1 MTFTQMPD
9 ASVTKA
15 ALPDTIRP
23 VTSVLLI
30 LNPTAGRRRRGLVD
44 AVVRRVRA
52 EGWTVDVVETTAAG
66 DARRLAAACDAT
78 RYGVIA
84 VAGGDG
90 TINEVVNGLA
100 ARAATAPPL
109 AIVPLGTA
117 NVLAH
122 ELGLGSTA
130 SSLAQAMM
138 AGREVLVHPGRASA
152 GASATASTT
161 GAPRCFSLMA
171 GAGFDAKVVAGVSSD
186 LKRRW
191 GKGAYVWR
199 SLIEARRYRPV
210 RYAVEIDGANYE
222 AASVI
227 VTHARHYAGPY
238 VVAPAASLG
247 DPLLHVCLFERWGWM
262 HALRFGAALLRG
274 ALPRTSGYRVIAG
287 REVRISVLNDAGES
301 RRQPVQIDGDD
312 ALTLPVSIGL
322 STEAVRMLRPS

>member
-1 MTFTQMPD
+1 MGAVAWRCIGCDCSMTF
-9 ASVTKA
+9 ASTAEPAK
-15 ALPDTIRP
+15 
-23 VTSVLLI
+23 SVLLI
-30 LNPTAGRRRRGLVD
+30 FNPTAGRRRRGLVD

-52 EGWTVDVVETTAAG
+52 QGWRVDLVETAAAG
-66 DARRLAAACDAT
+66 DARHYAEQCDAE

-109 AIVPLGTA
+109 ALVPLGTA
-117 NVLAH
+117 NVLAQ

-130 SSLAQAMM
+130 TALADAIT
-138 AGREVLVHPGRASA
+138 AGREVLMHPGQAS
-152 GASATASTT
+152 GR
-161 GAPRCFSLMA
+161 GCPRCFSLMA
-171 GAGFDAKVVAGVSSD
+171 GAGFDAKVVAGVSSG

-191 GKGAYVWR
+191 GKIAYVWR
-199 SLIEARRYRPV
+199 SLVEARRYRPV
-210 RYAVEIDGANYE
+210 RYAVEIDGVHYE

-238 VVAPAASLG
+238 VVAPEASL
-247 DPLLHVCLFERWGWM
+247 DAPLLHVCLFERWGWM
-262 HALRFGAALLRG
+262 HALRFGAALVLG
-274 ALPRTSGYRVIAG
+274 ALPRTPGYRVVAG
-287 REVRISVLNDAGES
+287 REVQISVLNDAGER

-322 STEAVRMLRPS
+322 ANATVRLLKPA

>member
-1 MTFTQMPD
+1 MGAVAWRCNGCDSPMTFAPATDP
-9 ASVTKA
+9 A
-15 ALPDTIRP
+15 R
-23 VTSVLLI
+23 SVLLI

-44 AVVRRVRA
+44 AVVRRVRSQ
-52 EGWTVDVVETTAAG
+52 GWTVDVVETTASG
-66 DARRLAAACDAT
+66 DARRFAEASDAG

-130 SSLAQAMM
+130 SSLAEAMT
-138 AGREVLVHPGRASA
+138 AGREVVMHPGQANAA
-152 GASATASTT
+152 GR
-161 GAPRCFSLMA
+161 PRCFSLMA
-171 GAGFDAKVVAGVSSD
+171 GAGFDAKVVAGVSAP

-210 RYAVEIDGANYE
+210 RYAVEIDGVSHE

-238 VVAPAASLG
+238 VVAPEASL
-247 DPLLHVCLFERWGWM
+247 DAPLLHVCLFERWGWM

-274 ALPRTSGYRVIAG
+274 ALPRTSGYRVVAG

-312 ALTLPVSIGL
+312 ALTLPISIGL
-322 STEAVRMLRPS
+322 SPETVRLLTPA